1 MKRFIFCAL
10 IPLTLLSGCS
20 SVGDHIPGWL
30 KPYTPD
36 VHQGNVVTS
45 EMVDALHEGMTKNQ
59 VIFLLGTPAL
69 RNLFHKEQWNY
80 VYYLKPRFGQTS
92 IRKLEITFDED
103 GRVESFK
110 SDKMPDET
118 NADLAILGE
127 RARESTL
134 KRQEELEKEKQE
146 VQQPASKELSKLR
159 KPSPQ
164 KRKRPKLR
172 PLNNLEQKSHIAH
185 GTAKIGAVCFCEI
198 EPGRISGKFRVN

>member
-1 MKRFIFCAL
+1 MKRLIFCAL

-20 SVGDHIPGWL
+20 SVSDHVPGWL

-80 VYYLKPRFGQTS
+80 VYFLKPRFGETS

-146 VQQPASKELSKLR
+146 VHQASASEEALQSEETEPAKES
-159 KPSPQ
+159 
-164 KRKRPKLR
+164 
-172 PLNNLEQKSHIAH
+172 A
-185 GTAKIGAVCFCEI
+185 
-198 EPGRISGKFRVN
+198 EPPAAQ

>member
-1 MKRFIFCAL
+1 MI
-10 IPLTLLSGCS
+10 
-20 SVGDHIPGWL
+20 
-30 KPYTPD
+30 
-36 VHQGNVVTS
+36 
-45 EMVDALHEGMTKNQ
+45 DALHEGMTKNQ

-134 KRQEELEKEKQE
+134 KRQEEIEKEKQE
-146 VQQPASKELSKLR
+146 IQQPASEEAQQAAETEPSKEAAET
-159 KPSPQ
+159 PAAQ
-164 KRKRPKLR
+164 
-172 PLNNLEQKSHIAH
+172 
-185 GTAKIGAVCFCEI
+185 
-198 EPGRISGKFRVN
+198 

>member
-80 VYYLKPRFGQTS
+80 VYFLKPRFGETS
-92 IRKLEITFDED
+92 IRKLEITFDEEKVSNPT
-103 GRVESFK
+103 GCRMK
-110 SDKMPDET
+110 QMPT
-118 NADLAILGE
+118 
-127 RARESTL
+127 
-134 KRQEELEKEKQE
+134 
-146 VQQPASKELSKLR
+146 
-159 KPSPQ
+159 
-164 KRKRPKLR
+164 
-172 PLNNLEQKSHIAH
+172 
-185 GTAKIGAVCFCEI
+185 
-198 EPGRISGKFRVN
+198 

>member
-1 MKRFIFCAL
+1 
-10 IPLTLLSGCS
+10 
-20 SVGDHIPGWL
+20 
-30 KPYTPD
+30 
-36 VHQGNVVTS
+36 
-45 EMVDALHEGMTKNQ
+45 MVDALHEGMTKNQ

-146 VQQPASKELSKLR
+146 VQQPASEGTQQAAETEPSKEEATET
-159 KPSPQ
+159 PAAQ
-164 KRKRPKLR
+164 
-172 PLNNLEQKSHIAH
+172 
-185 GTAKIGAVCFCEI
+185 
-198 EPGRISGKFRVN
+198 

>member
-80 VYYLKPRFGQTS
+80 VYSLNLVS
-92 IRKLEITFDED
+92 
-103 GRVESFK
+103 
-110 SDKMPDET
+110 
-118 NADLAILGE
+118 
-127 RARESTL
+127 
-134 KRQEELEKEKQE
+134 EKQAF
-146 VQQPASKELSKLR
+146 VSLKLLSTR
-159 KPSPQ
+159 MD
-164 KRKRPKLR
+164 
-172 PLNNLEQKSHIAH
+172 
-185 GTAKIGAVCFCEI
+185 V
-198 EPGRISGKFRVN
+198 

>member
-1 MKRFIFCAL
+1 M
-10 IPLTLLSGCS
+10 
-20 SVGDHIPGWL
+20 
-30 KPYTPD
+30 
-36 VHQGNVVTS
+36 TS

-146 VQQPASKELSKLR
+146 VQQPASEGTQQAAETEPSKEETTENSG
-159 KPSPQ
+159 
-164 KRKRPKLR
+164 

-185 GTAKIGAVCFCEI
+185 GTAKIGSRLFCEI
-198 EPGRISGKFRVN
+198 EPGRISGNLE

>member
-1 MKRFIFCAL
+1 MI
-10 IPLTLLSGCS
+10 
-20 SVGDHIPGWL
+20 
-30 KPYTPD
+30 
-36 VHQGNVVTS
+36 
-45 EMVDALHEGMTKNQ
+45 DALHEGMTKNQ

-134 KRQEELEKEKQE
+134 KRQEEIEKEKQE
-146 VQQPASKELSKLR
+146 IQQPASEEAQQAAETEPSKE
-159 KPSPQ
+159 
-164 KRKRPKLR
+164 
-172 PLNNLEQKSHIAH
+172 A
-185 GTAKIGAVCFCEI
+185 AKTPAAQ
-198 EPGRISGKFRVN
+198 

>member
-1 MKRFIFCAL
+1 MI
-10 IPLTLLSGCS
+10 
-20 SVGDHIPGWL
+20 
-30 KPYTPD
+30 
-36 VHQGNVVTS
+36 
-45 EMVDALHEGMTKNQ
+45 DALHEGMTKNQ

-92 IRKLEITFDED
+92 IRKMEITFDED

-134 KRQEELEKEKQE
+134 KRQEEIEKEKQE
-146 VQQPASKELSKLR
+146 IQQPASEEAQQAAETEPSKEAAET
-159 KPSPQ
+159 PAAQ
-164 KRKRPKLR
+164 
-172 PLNNLEQKSHIAH
+172 
-185 GTAKIGAVCFCEI
+185 
-198 EPGRISGKFRVN
+198 

>member
-80 VYYLKPRFGQTS
+80 VYFLKPRFGETS
-92 IRKLEITFDED
+92 IRSLKL
-103 GRVESFK
+103 
-110 SDKMPDET
+110 
-118 NADLAILGE
+118 L
-127 RARESTL
+127 ST
-134 KRQEELEKEKQE
+134 RMD
-146 VQQPASKELSKLR
+146 V
-159 KPSPQ
+159 
-164 KRKRPKLR
+164 
-172 PLNNLEQKSHIAH
+172 
-185 GTAKIGAVCFCEI
+185 
-198 EPGRISGKFRVN
+198 

>member
-1 MKRFIFCAL
+1 MKRLIFCAL

-20 SVGDHIPGWL
+20 SVSDHVPGWL

-80 VYYLKPRFGQTS
+80 VYFLKPRFGETS

-134 KRQEELEKEKQE
+134 KRQEELEKQE
-146 VQQPASKELSKLR
+146 AHQAPASEEALQSEETEPAKES
-159 KPSPQ
+159 
-164 KRKRPKLR
+164 
-172 PLNNLEQKSHIAH
+172 A
-185 GTAKIGAVCFCEI
+185 
-198 EPGRISGKFRVN
+198 EPPAAQ

>member
-1 MKRFIFCAL
+1 MVLRSSLIDYHTGLIIFLPLFSEMKRLIFCAL
-10 IPLTLLSGCS
+10 LPLTLLTGCS
-20 SVGDHIPGWL
+20 SVSDHIPGWL

-45 EMVDALHEGMTKNQ
+45 EMIDALHEGMTKNQ

-118 NADLAILGE
+118 NADLAILCE

-134 KRQEELEKEKQE
+134 KRQEEIEKEKQE
-146 VQQPASKELSKLR
+146 IQQPASEEAQQAAETEPSKEAAET
-159 KPSPQ
+159 PAAQ
-164 KRKRPKLR
+164 
-172 PLNNLEQKSHIAH
+172 
-185 GTAKIGAVCFCEI
+185 
-198 EPGRISGKFRVN
+198 

>member
-1 MKRFIFCAL
+1 
-10 IPLTLLSGCS
+10 
-20 SVGDHIPGWL
+20 
-30 KPYTPD
+30 
-36 VHQGNVVTS
+36 
-45 EMVDALHEGMTKNQ
+45 MTKTH

-80 VYYLKPRFGQTS
+80 VYFLKPRFGETS

-110 SDKMPDET
+110 SDRMPDET

-146 VQQPASKELSKLR
+146 APVTDGTQQPTETEQAKE
-159 KPSPQ
+159 
-164 KRKRPKLR
+164 
-172 PLNNLEQKSHIAH
+172 E
-185 GTAKIGAVCFCEI
+185 TAETPAAQ
-198 EPGRISGKFRVN
+198 

>member
-20 SVGDHIPGWL
+20 SVGDHIPRWL

-80 VYYLKPRFGQTS
+80 VYFLKPRFGETS

-110 SDKMPDET
+110 SDRMPDET

-127 RARESTL
+127 RARESTV

-146 VQQPASKELSKLR
+146 APVTDGTQQPTETEQAKE
-159 KPSPQ
+159 
-164 KRKRPKLR
+164 
-172 PLNNLEQKSHIAH
+172 E
-185 GTAKIGAVCFCEI
+185 TAETPAAQ
-198 EPGRISGKFRVN
+198 

>member
-1 MKRFIFCAL
+1 MKRLIFCAL
-10 IPLTLLSGCS
+10 LPITLLSGCS
-20 SVGDHIPGWL
+20 SVSDHIPGWL

-146 VQQPASKELSKLR
+146 ELLTAFQEMREEEKQLLYGKYLMDLSDAELAQMLGCKPSSVRMKLTRARRAFVEKLR
-159 KPSPQ
+159 
-164 KRKRPKLR
+164 
-172 PLNNLEQKSHIAH
+172 E
-185 GTAKIGAVCFCEI
+185 G
-198 EPGRISGKFRVN
+198 GKNHE

>member
-80 VYYLKPRFGQTS
+80 VYFLKPRFGETS

-110 SDKMPDET
+110 SDRMPDET

-134 KRQEELEKEKQE
+134 KRQEELEKLRLRM
-146 VQQPASKELSKLR
+146 ELSNLQ
-159 KPSPQ
+159 KPSRL
-164 KRKRPKLR
+164 KKRPLKPR
-172 PLNNLEQKSHIAH
+172 PHSNREPIPNAAH
-185 GTAKIGAVCFCEI
+185 GTEKRCRLFL
-198 EPGRISGKFRVN
+198 

>member
-80 VYYLKPRFGQTS
+80 VYFLKPRFGETS

-110 SDKMPDET
+110 SDRMPDET

-134 KRQEELEKEKQE
+134 KRQGELEKEKQE
-146 VQQPASKELSKLR
+146 VFESGDTTVE
-159 KPSPQ
+159 
-164 KRKRPKLR
+164 
-172 PLNNLEQKSHIAH
+172 
-185 GTAKIGAVCFCEI
+185 
-198 EPGRISGKFRVN
+198 ISGETHVHVDLDSREIGEATTPIVDENMARIDTHKKRGG

>member
-1 MKRFIFCAL
+1 MKRLIFCAL
-10 IPLTLLSGCS
+10 LPITLLSGCS
-20 SVGDHIPGWL
+20 SVSDHIPGWL
-30 KPYTPD
+30 KPYAPD

-146 VQQPASKELSKLR
+146 VQQPASEGTQQAAETEPSKEETTET
-159 KPSPQ
+159 PAAQ
-164 KRKRPKLR
+164 
-172 PLNNLEQKSHIAH
+172 
-185 GTAKIGAVCFCEI
+185 
-198 EPGRISGKFRVN
+198 

>member
-1 MKRFIFCAL
+1 MI
-10 IPLTLLSGCS
+10 
-20 SVGDHIPGWL
+20 
-30 KPYTPD
+30 
-36 VHQGNVVTS
+36 
-45 EMVDALHEGMTKNQ
+45 DALHEGMTKNQ

-110 SDKMPDET
+110 SNKMPDET

-134 KRQEELEKEKQE
+134 KRQEEIEKEKQE
-146 VQQPASKELSKLR
+146 IQQPASEEAQQAAETEPSKEAAET
-159 KPSPQ
+159 PAAQ
-164 KRKRPKLR
+164 
-172 PLNNLEQKSHIAH
+172 
-185 GTAKIGAVCFCEI
+185 
-198 EPGRISGKFRVN
+198 

>member
-1 MKRFIFCAL
+1 MKRLIFCAL
-10 IPLTLLSGCS
+10 LPITLLSGCS
-20 SVGDHIPGWL
+20 SVSDHIPGWL

-146 VQQPASKELSKLR
+146 VQQPASEGTQQAAETEPSKE
-159 KPSPQ
+159 
-164 KRKRPKLR
+164 
-172 PLNNLEQKSHIAH
+172 
-185 GTAKIGAVCFCEI
+185 
-198 EPGRISGKFRVN
+198 EPTETPAAQ